1 MTQAASGNSE
11 AESAPRSLHLSLIS
25 FFERSFTMKYATN
38 RLLAAMLK
46 AACAV
51 MLAAAAGASLA
62 DTPMSLAGAT
72 TVTAEQA
79 KKMADGGTPVID
91 ARVANE
97 YVESHIKGA
106 KSVPY
111 KEKSAKDAKFDPK
124 EDSFDLAKLPA
135 DKSAAVV
142 FYCNGA
148 ECWKGYK
155 AAKTAVDAGYKKV
168 QWLRGGIPEWK
179 AKGYPVE

>member
-1 MTQAASGNSE
+1 
-11 AESAPRSLHLSLIS
+11 
-25 FFERSFTMKYATN
+25 MKYARN
-38 RLLAAMLK
+38 RLLAGLLK
-46 AACAV
+46 ATCALV
-51 MLAAAAGASLA
+51 LATAATAGFAA
-62 DTPMSLAGAT
+62 DTPMNLAGAT
-72 TVTAEQA
+72 MVTAEQA
-79 KKMADGGTPVID
+79 KKLAEGGAPVID

-97 YVESHIKGA
+97 YAEAHIKGA

-111 KEKSAKDAKFDPK
+111 KEKSGKDAKFDPK
-124 EDSFDLAKLPA
+124 DDSFDLAKLPA
-135 DKSAAVV
+135 DKSAAVI

-155 AAKTAVDAGYKKV
+155 AAKVAVDAGYKKV